1 MKPFLPTTLYIKTH
15 NITGLKYFGKTT
27 GDTVKYKGS
36 GKYWTDHLKKHG
48 NDVTTE
54 IVGHF
59 TDKKLCEEVAKRFS
73 KDNDIIYSLNEHGKK
88 IWANQVVENGL
99 DGGNTNRA
107 NYGPHTIESRI
118 KMSES
123 KKGQVPW
130 NKGKIGVNPGNRL
143 PRTEEQ
149 KEKISKS
156 LSGRHRSPES
166 IKKTADKLRGRK
178 RPEISDKLRGLKRSP
193 NTIAKMKEAQ
203 KNKGPLSEE
212 TKDKIRKARQLQIF
226 TQETKDKLKGKI
238 VCINNSGQFKKID
251 KEIFYSQHGLDKE
264 KEWVFHK
271 SVEGTKRKQSK
282 PVDQK

>member
-27 GDTVKYKGS
+27 GDPFKYKGS

-54 IVGHF
+54 IVGYF
-59 TDKKLCEEVAKRFS
+59 IDKKLCEEFALNFS
-73 KDNDIIYSLNEHGKK
+73 KENNIVRSLNEHGKK
-88 IWANQVVENGL
+88 IWANQVDENGL
-99 DGGNTNRA
+99 DGGNTNRT
-107 NYGPHTIESRI
+107 NYGPHTIESRV

-143 PRTEEQ
+143 PRTKEQ

-156 LSGRHRSPES
+156 LTGRQRTQES

-178 RPEISDKLRGLKRSP
+178 RPEISDKLRGRKHSLES
-193 NTIAKMKEAQ
+193 IAKMKEAQ
-203 KNKGPLSEE
+203 RNKGPLSEE
-212 TKDKIRKARQLQIF
+212 TKNKIRKARQFQVF

-238 VCINNSGQFKKID
+238 VCINKSGQIKKID
-251 KEIFYSQHGLDKE
+251 KEIFYSQHGLDIE

-271 SVEGTKRKQSK
+271 SFEGIKRKQRKSI
-282 PVDQK
+282 D